1 MKRNVLFDCFFQKI
15 DAYIYTHKK
24 KEKENIE
31 FQNVTHLKVSTK
43 WQCTS
48 SKIHKTIRK
57 YFIYNVW
64 NTKNI
69 KINILDNKEIKNNE
83 SLKKVPQQIS
93 VFQRLWVLQI
103 FLEIEFFQK
112 TFDVLNIIEFLSLFI
127 WNFIVQFHGL
137 QHQ

>member
-1 MKRNVLFDCFFQKI
+1 MTKSI
-15 DAYIYTHKK
+15 KK
-24 KEKENIE
+24 KENIE

-112 TFDVLNIIEFLSLFI
+112 TFDVLNSIA
-127 WNFIVQFHGL
+127 
-137 QHQ
+137 

>member
-1 MKRNVLFDCFFQKI
+1 MEYL
-15 DAYIYTHKK
+15 KK
-24 KEKENIE
+24 KKKENIE